1 MDGYWITRTF
11 KAGKVGEKVKF
22 FVSGNCR
29 QRNKRKEKQAA
40 KKVMQNEASAIKRM
54 ARLLNAN
61 FSAGDCL
68 LTLSYSEQGM
78 ERVIRRAACQST
90 DPEEYKDAIN
100 AGAAQELTNCLRRVK
115 YALDKQ
121 GIENMYL
128 GITADIDP
136 ETGEEVRVHHH
147 IVVKAGTEEAFIKA
161 WQKYGHVNIEHLSK
175 QEDYLPIAV
184 YFCKQVRHQEDAK
197 MYTRSRN
204 MIVPEGKDRVSHSGS
219 EIRLPKHCRMVQR
232 NEWRGQ
238 YAPQYIRY
246 ILPDELEEEQSA

>member
-22 FVSGNCR
+22 FVSGNAR
-29 QRNKRKEKQAA
+29 RRNKRKEKQAE

-68 LTLSYSEQGM
+68 LTLSYTDQGM
-78 ERVIRRAACQST
+78 ERVIGRT
-90 DPEEYKDAIN
+90 GGVVEDPEQYKESLKQ
-100 AGAAQELTNCLRRVK
+100 AASKELTNCLRRVK

-121 GIENMYL
+121 GVENIYI
-128 GITADIDP
+128 GITADIDGK
-136 ETGEEVRVHHH
+136 TGEEVRVHHH
-147 IVVKAGTEEAFIKA
+147 VIVKAGTEDAFIKA
-161 WQKYGHVNIEHLSK
+161 WQKHGHVHVEHLSK

-184 YFCKQVRHQEDAK
+184 YLCRQVRHQEDAK

-204 MIVPEGKDRVSHSGS
+204 MIVPEGKDRVSHSGN
-219 EIRLPKHCRMVQR
+219 EIRLPKGCRMVQR

-246 ILPDELEEEQSA
+246 ILPDETETE